1 MAELVSLII
10 LIYQFYQVHK
20 EALDLFGPVRSRF
33 SRLDV
38 SNISIEHFLMSTCQ
52 QCLEKLQR
60 AVVAL

>member
-38 SNISIEHFLMSTCQ
+38 SISIEHFLMSTCQ